1 MAQKFSL
8 NPIADGDYSADWGN
22 DSNVNLPYS
31 GENIQK
37 FIKDELRKK
46 YEQSDVER
54 EVANQISDVVFG
66 KGNSN
71 VVTGIS
77 GNSSAINYTYRKFDG
92 SAVTE
97 GTGTIDISK
106 VDVNDRFIAVT
117 SQLSSNYINV
127 GGECTL
133 FYGFAITDTCP
144 YFYFSDLIVGET
156 TCDGKK
162 KMYEYMD
169 EIRPVHVM
177 QLPQETES
185 ADSFSLWRNEVVRLK
200 ERIEKELNVTITD
213 EDLKRAI
220 ASRNE
225 ERQAIKDFY
234 ELSKLSP
241 PPMTGLEL
249 LTVLYGTTFKTD
261 QREKIDS
268 LKAIT
273 KNLKDE
279 YDSGVRKVKDDAPR
293 ILVTGCP
300 IGGATEKVIKL
311 IEEAGAVVVCYENCT
326 GVKGNDEL
334 VDETIEPYD
343 AIARKYLNVACSC
356 MSPNDKRI
364 ELLDRLVDEYKADGV
379 IDIILQA
386 CHTYN
391 VETFRIKNFIN
402 DEKDKPYMSVE
413 TDYSQSD
420 IGQLRTRI
428 SAFIEML

>member
-1 MAQKFSL
+1 MSFDLPEAFNDFDEARQKGFMTIKNLKEDGKHIIGTYCVYTPYEIMLAGGAIPISL
-8 NPIADGDYSADWGN
+8 CAMSEEPIAEAEKHLPR
-22 DSNVNLPYS
+22 NLCPL
-31 GENIQK
+31 
-37 FIKDELRKK
+37 IK
-46 YEQSDVER
+46 
-54 EVANQISDVVFG
+54 
-66 KGNSN
+66 
-71 VVTGIS
+71 
-77 GNSSAINYTYRKFDG
+77 SS
-92 SAVTE
+92 
-97 GTGTIDISK
+97 
-106 VDVNDRFIAVT
+106 
-117 SQLSSNYINV
+117 
-127 GGECTL
+127 
-133 FYGFAITDTCP
+133 YGFAITDTCP

-177 QLPQETES
+177 QLPQITTGDD
-185 ADSFSLWRNEVVRLK
+185 ATTMWKNEIIRLK

-213 EDLKRAI
+213 EQVKTAI
-220 ASRNE
+220 TSRND
-225 ERQAIKDFY
+225 ERKAIKEFY
-234 ELSKLSP
+234 ELSKLTP

-249 LTVLYGTTFKTD
+249 LKVLYGATFMTD
-261 QREKIDS
+261 QSEKIKSIKD
-268 LKAIT
+268 IT
-273 KNLKDE
+273 KSIKDE
-279 YDSGVRKVKDDAPR
+279 YDNGVRKVKDDAPR
-293 ILVTGCP
+293 ILITGCP

-326 GVKGNDEL
+326 GVKANDEL
-334 VDETIEPYD
+334 VDETIDPYD
-343 AIARKYLNVACSC
+343 ALTKKYLNIACSC

-364 ELLDRLVDEYKADGV
+364 ELLDRLVDEYQADGV

-402 DEKDKPYMSVE
+402 GEKDKPYMSLE

>member
-1 MAQKFSL
+1 MGFDLPKAFNDFDEARKEGFINIKNLKEAGKHIIGTYCVYTPYEIMMAAGAIPISL
-8 NPIADGDYSADWGN
+8 CAMSDEPIAEAEKHLPR
-22 DSNVNLPYS
+22 NLCPL
-31 GENIQK
+31 
-37 FIKDELRKK
+37 IK
-46 YEQSDVER
+46 
-54 EVANQISDVVFG
+54 
-66 KGNSN
+66 
-71 VVTGIS
+71 
-77 GNSSAINYTYRKFDG
+77 SS
-92 SAVTE
+92 
-97 GTGTIDISK
+97 
-106 VDVNDRFIAVT
+106 
-117 SQLSSNYINV
+117 
-127 GGECTL
+127 
-133 FYGFAITDTCP
+133 YGFAITDTCP

-162 KMYEYMD
+162 KMYEYMND
-169 EIRPVHVM
+169 IRPVHVM
-177 QLPQETES
+177 QLPQEIES
-185 ADSFSLWRNEVVRLK
+185 DDSFNLWRNEVIRLK
-200 ERIEKELNVTITD
+200 ERIEKELGLTITD
-213 EDLKRAI
+213 EDIRQAI
-220 ASRNE
+220 KSRNE

-241 PPMTGLEL
+241 PPMTGIEL
-249 LTVLYGTTFKTD
+249 LTVLYGVTFKTD
-261 QREKIDS
+261 QREKIES
-268 LKAIT
+268 IKAIT
-273 KNLKDE
+273 KSIKEE
-279 YDSGVRKVKDDAPR
+279 YDNGVRKVKDNAPR

-326 GVKGNDEL
+326 GVKGNEEM

-364 ELLDRLVDEYKADGV
+364 DLLDRLVDEYKVDGV

-402 DEKDKPYMSVE
+402 GEKDRPYMSVE